1 MDSGTGLES
10 EHSQDVSLNPISSSK
25 YGDLDFN
32 THREVRREGR
42 RRLKRFSGV

>member
-1 MDSGTGLES
+1 MDSGKGLKS

-25 YGDLDFN
+25 HGNMDFN
-32 THREVRREGR
+32 THRKVRREGR